1 MSLKLFP
8 RVLLT
13 AIVRESVIGN
23 HTDLNKVTCQVQLD
37 MDWLCSGT
45 AAIETGCLVEKM
57 IVELTSET
65 SPWILVFPDQDTRV
79 LCPHS

>member
-1 MSLKLFP
+1 
-8 RVLLT
+8 
-13 AIVRESVIGN
+13 
-23 HTDLNKVTCQVQLD
+23 

-65 SPWILVFPDQDTRV
+65 SPWILVLPDQDTRV
-79 LCPHS
+79 LRPHLRTPTLE